1 MESEPEGCSVDL
13 LANHAT
19 PTQPSPS
26 TCGPQA
32 PPGFLALQP
41 TQAAGDGEIHPYG
54 ENEQPN
60 LLNPAP
66 VAPRKSRSRRQPASA
81 QPKLTR
87 MQARARKCKGR
98 HVLEDTSD
106 EDVPSDSNSEQKICH

>member
-1 MESEPEGCSVDL
+1 MTGGETPELEAAVL

-26 TCGPQA
+26 TCRAQA

-41 TQAAGDGEIHPYG
+41 TQAAGHGEIHPHG

-66 VAPRKSRSRRQPASA
+66 VVPRKARSLCQPASA
-81 QPKLTR
+81 QPKVTR
-87 MQARARKCKGR
+87 IGKGR
-98 HVLEDTSD
+98 K
-106 EDVPSDSNSEQKICH
+106 EQGAPCAGGYQ